1 VSVLAGLEGAVF
13 SVAEQFP
20 YFKFYVSDFL
30 ASSKVDLMSTRAVGA
45 YVLLLCKSWHQNPP
59 ATIPDDDSV
68 LARWSRL
75 SLEDWRDVRGEVLGA
90 WSAENGRLKQ
100 PRLREEYDQL
110 VSERRKKSEGGK
122 RSAEVRASKIL
133 PSILQDTSKILPTY
147 QSQNQSQKEPRG
159 EPPNPPKLLAGGHSH
174 PAIRFVERDERFSA
188 IAKAYPNRAGRAKGI
203 AAAQEAASRIL
214 SGQDDLGDH
223 PKPSDAAA
231 WLLARVQ
238 QWAKSPMARR
248 ILAEENGKFMP
259 SLASWMVDRKYA
271 DPPGAWGESGSAG
284 TSPRAIYD
292 RLGPAEKAEC
302 EAAGTGFTRSSD
314 GWWSRVLGHAA
325 KKFGGSA

>member
-1 VSVLAGLEGAVF
+1 LAQKLPFLKFYPGDWMKDPALRACSYAAKGLWADMLCLMHEAPNRGFLQHASGDPISASQLARMTGGGVDEVAGLLNELQAAGVYSCSKADAIF
-13 SVAEQFP
+13 SRRMV
-20 YFKFYVSDFL
+20 
-30 ASSKVDLMSTRAVGA
+30 
-45 YVLLLCKSWHQNPP
+45 
-59 ATIPDDDSV
+59 
-68 LARWSRL
+68 
-75 SLEDWRDVRGEVLGA
+75 
-90 WSAENGRLKQ
+90 
-100 PRLREEYDQL
+100 REEQDRQVA
-110 VSERRKKSEGGK
+110 VSNGKLGGNPALKGDKGGVGRGDNPLANPQKSE
-122 RSAEVRASKIL
+122 VR
-133 PSILQDTSKILPTY
+133 
-147 QSQNQSQKEPRG
+147 SQKSEEPRG
-159 EPPNPPKLLAGGHSH
+159 EPPNPPTPLAAGNAH
-174 PAIRFVERDERFSA
+174 PAIRFAERDERFSA

-271 DPPGAWGESGSAG
+271 DPPGAWGESGGAG